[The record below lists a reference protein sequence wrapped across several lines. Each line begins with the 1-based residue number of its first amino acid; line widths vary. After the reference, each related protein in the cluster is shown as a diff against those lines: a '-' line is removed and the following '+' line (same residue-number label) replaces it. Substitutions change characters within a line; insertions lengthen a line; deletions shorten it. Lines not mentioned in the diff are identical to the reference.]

1 MFDTEDIGIY
11 FAYNK
16 ASTQF
21 RALVNIFLALQTVL
35 SEGDIMFTIDIDTG
49 GTMTDALVS
58 DGELMHSFKVDTTP
72 HDYTVSFL
80 DCLAEASKKF
90 NYDDV
95 KSFLAHVLLIRWSS
109 TITTNVLGERRGSK
123 IGLLV
128 SKGHETDLYGDGYSL
143 VVGELIADDRII
155 GLSDDPNPEEIMSA
169 VRELLE
175 SGVRRICVSLK
186 GAFPDNSN
194 EVAIKKVIEDQ
205 YPDHIIGSIPVLL
218 GSEMAQ
224 LAHDQTRTHYSL
236 MNAYTHNQLAMSL
249 FKAEDLLR
257 EEYGWNGPLLIGHTS
272 GGVSRISKTKA
283 VDTIESGPVFGT
295 FGSAFVARSY
305 GLRNVVCFDV
315 GGTTTKVSIVK
326 DGQPLFQRGGELMGI
341 PVKTSFAMLRSAV
354 VGGGSI
360 VSVKDDCVVLGPES
374 MGAVPGPACY
384 GLGGTNA
391 TLTDA
396 LLHLGY
402 LDPDNFLGGRRKLDV
417 ELSRKAIESNVAVP
431 LGMNLDMAAL
441 AIRNEAVDMM
451 AELISDTMQ
460 EANIKSDD
468 TDLFA
473 FGGNGP
479 MFSLLVAETLGIEST
494 YIFNLGPVFSAFG
507 SAISD
512 VVHVYERGV
521 GVVWKP
527 EVSNIVADVM
537 EGLRQQAVRDLDAE
551 GFPTDKAE
559 YTFEFEFGIGDQV
572 TGKISLDNSIFN
584 TDQWFE
590 HADSI
595 VHEAGIKVQKDL
607 LQLVRLSS
615 RYQIEEH
622 SLVKQ
627 KQPIEKIPTG
637 LRSVSFNGLGFQ
649 DIAIHQWEGLAPGD
663 QVAGPTVI
671 NGATQTCP
679 IPNGWT
685 MKIDE
690 YGNACIRQV
699 VA

>member
-1 MFDTEDIGIY
+1 
-11 FAYNK
+11 
-16 ASTQF
+16 
-21 RALVNIFLALQTVL
+21 
-35 SEGDIMFTIDIDTG
+35 MFTIDIDTG

-80 DCLAEASKKF
+80 NCLSEASKKF
-90 NYDDV
+90 GYDDV

-128 SKGHETDLYGDGYSL
+128 SKGHETDLYGKGRSL
-143 VVGELIADDRII
+143 VVDELIADDRII
-155 GLSDDPNPEEIMSA
+155 GLSDEPDAEEIMTA
-169 VRELLE
+169 VRDLLE

-224 LAHDQTRTHYSL
+224 LGHDQTRTHYSL
-236 MNAYTHNQLAMSL
+236 MNAYTHSQLATSL
-249 FKAEDLLR
+249 FNAEDMLR
-257 EEYGWNGPLLIGHTS
+257 EQYGWNGPLLIGHTS
-272 GGVSRISKTKA
+272 GGVARISKTKA

-295 FGSAFVARSY
+295 FGSAFVARAY
-305 GLRNVVCFDV
+305 GLRNVICFDV
-315 GGTTTKVSIVK
+315 GGTTTKVSIVR
-326 DGQPLFQRGGELMGI
+326 DGQPLFQRGGGLMEI
-341 PVKTSFAMLRSAV
+341 PVQTSFAMLRSAV

-360 VSVKDDCVVLGPES
+360 ASVRDGCVALGPES
-374 MGAVPGPACY
+374 MGAAPGPACY
-384 GLGGTNA
+384 GLGGTKA

-402 LDPDNFLGGRRKLDV
+402 LDSGSFLGGRRELDV
-417 ELSRKAIESNVAVP
+417 ERSRKAIEKHIATP
-431 LGMNLDMAAL
+431 LGMDLDAAAL

-451 AELISDTMQ
+451 AELISDTVK
-460 EANIKSDD
+460 EAGIKLDD

-479 MFSLLVAETLGIEST
+479 MFSLLVAEALKIKST

-521 GVVWKP
+521 GVAW
-527 EVSNIVADVM
+527 EAGASNVVTDVM
-537 EGLRQQAVRDLDAE
+537 DGLHKQAVRDLDAE
-551 GFPTDKAE
+551 GFPTDEAE
-559 YTFEFEFGIGDQV
+559 YVFEFEFGLGDQV
-572 TGKISLDNSIFN
+572 TGKISLDNSVFS
-584 TDQWFE
+584 DDKWFAR
-590 HADSI
+590 ADSI
-595 VHEAGIKVQKDL
+595 VRDAGIDVQKDL

-615 RYQIEEH
+615 RHQIEEH
-622 SLVKQ
+622 CLVKQ
-627 KQPIEKIPTG
+627 AQNVEKIPTS
-637 LRSVSFNGLGFQ
+637 LRSVSFNGAGFQ
-649 DIAIHQWEGLAPGD
+649 DIAIHRWEGLASGD
-663 QVAGPTVI
+663 EIAGPTVI

-690 YGNACIRQV
+690 YGNACIRRMD
-699 VA
+699 A